1 MVNMGDNMD
10 HERRDLIKAV
20 GASSIV
26 WVSGCVSSMSSG
38 SDAEN
43 QAASN
48 ETGKDTSASG
58 QSNYPVDTVRFIVPF
73 GPGGGVDRST
83 RQIQPQFESQLG
95 ASLKPEYKPGAGTQ
109 IGTQA
114 VLNAEPNVSTIGA
127 ASIPAFNFTMLV
139 GDANYSLDDFA
150 WIGNL
155 LRDPGV
161 MRKHQND
168 NRFKNIQEVFQY
180 AKENPGEL
188 KVSTSGPYNQN
199 VLGLAL
205 LQKVTGAKFNIVPYD
220 GGSASRGA
228 LVKREVDLV
237 HANVFNS
244 LGTAD
249 STDVLAIHAEEN
261 KWSNLTN
268 NAPTFSDALEF
279 KQSKV
284 PPSAPQVRYSWFTQA
299 AAAEEYPERVK
310 QLRSA
315 FKSAMNSADYVDSL
329 KNKNPPIN
337 GQIHYLNAKETAK
350 ANKEKQETLKGYLSL
365 MEKAVNN

>member
-1 MVNMGDNMD
+1 MGFQ
-10 HERRDLIKAV
+10 RRRILKAT
-20 GASSIV
+20 GAASIAGLAGCTSSQP
-26 WVSGCVSSMSSG
+26 SGSSNSGSGTSETNDDSSG
-38 SDAEN
+38 GSSSE
-43 QAASN
+43 AS
-48 ETGKDTSASG
+48 
-58 QSNYPVDTVRFIVPF
+58 YPVDPVQFIVPF

-83 RQIQPQFESQLG
+83 RQIQPHFEEQLG
-95 ASLKPEYKPGAGTQ
+95 TALKPEYKPGAGTQ

-114 VLNAEPNVSTIGA
+114 VLNAKPNGGTIGA

-139 GDANYSLDDFA
+139 GDANYNLGDFA

-161 MRKHQND
+161 MRIHKED
-168 NRFKNIQEVFQY
+168 DRFGSIKEVFQY

-205 LQKVTGAKFNIVPYD
+205 LQEVTGAKFNIVPYD

-249 STDVLAIHAEEN
+249 STEVLAVHAEEN
-261 KWSNLTN
+261 KWQNLTN
-268 NAPTFSDALEF
+268 DAPTFSDALGFE
-279 KQSKV
+279 QSKV
-284 PPSAPQVRYSWFTQA
+284 PPSAPQVRYAWFTQNQV
-299 AAAEEYPERVK
+299 AENYPDRLK
-310 QLRSA
+310 KLRNA
-315 FKSAMNSADYVDSL
+315 FREAMNSSEYTDTL
-329 KNKNPPIN
+329 KNKSPPIDS
-337 GQIHYLNAKETAK
+337 QRYYLNAEETAK
-350 ANKEKQETLKGYLSL
+350 ANKQKQQNLEEYLSL
-365 MEKAVNN
+365 MEKVVE